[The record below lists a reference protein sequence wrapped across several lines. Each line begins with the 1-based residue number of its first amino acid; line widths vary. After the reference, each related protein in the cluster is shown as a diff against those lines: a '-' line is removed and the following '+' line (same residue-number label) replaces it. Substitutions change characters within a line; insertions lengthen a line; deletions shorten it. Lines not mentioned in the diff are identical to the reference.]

1 MTEQPA
7 SIPPARV
14 RPASNW
20 SAIWVLPIIALL
32 IGSWLGWKAY
42 NEQGVMIDIV
52 FSSGDGIA
60 AGKTELI
67 YKGMPLGKVQ
77 SLDLSQD
84 KKSVLVHIEVNRT
97 AEDFLRHDSHF
108 WLVQPRVSLAGVT
121 GLETLVSGNY
131 ITFEPGKGEKS
142 VHFTALTEPPPLS
155 DNLPGLHLQLKS
167 ARLESLSEGSPVY
180 YRQIQ
185 VGQVNSYALAPDQNS
200 VLIKLHIRPEF
211 EHLVTASTRFW
222 NVSGVNVSASLAGVK
237 VEVESLISLMAGGIA
252 FDNLG
257 SDSGIKD
264 SAAKS
269 VYELYSNYD
278 EAQVGVMIEL
288 ALHDFSGI
296 EPGVTPVRWHGKQ
309 VGIVKSAKMASN
321 LEGAIAQISMDPRA
335 EPYLTDN
342 AQFWLV
348 SPSISL
354 AGVKGLEALTQ
365 GNFIEI
371 KAGDKTAPAKRN
383 FTALLAPPAPDYRV
397 PGLHLKLSA
406 EQVGSVSLG
415 APVLYRQLK
424 VGSVSSISLA
434 RDRQTM
440 QIGLLIEPQFAALVN
455 RSSYFW
461 NASGISVN
469 GSLSGI
475 EVKTGSL
482 QSLIEGGIAFETPEK
497 HSKALGNG
505 YSFSLF
511 STQAEATEKTQLI
524 ELEVPSAEGLRKGTA
539 VRFKGLDV
547 GRVESLQLNSQRTG
561 VLLTIKLFN
570 AIDLIARKGAKF
582 WVVRPELGL
591 VRTAN
596 LDTAIFGPYI
606 EVLPPTASQPV
617 ASHFIARSQ
626 APDVK
631 DQLKGLH
638 LILTTAQ
645 RGSLKAGVPVTYR
658 GMPVGQVSYL
668 ELSNQAEQV
677 LVHILIIP
685 RYAALVHRGSK
696 FWNAS
701 GINLD
706 VSLLDGAKLR
716 TESVETLLEGGIAFA
731 TPDAVSQGS
740 LARTEQ
746 RFELHQERKDEWL
759 QWQPRIALGQPA
771 SEAQP

>member
-1 MTEQPA
+1 MTEQPSA
-7 SIPPARV
+7 IPPARV

-42 NEQGVMIDIV
+42 NEQGVMISIHFV
-52 FSSGDGIA
+52 SGDGIA
-60 AGKTELI
+60 AGKTELM

-77 SLDLSQD
+77 TLELSKD
-84 KKSVLVHIEVNRT
+84 NHSVVAHIEVDRE
-97 AEDFLRHDSHF
+97 AEGFLRNTTSF
-108 WLVQPRVSLAGVT
+108 WLVKPRVSLAGVT
-121 GLETLVSGNY
+121 GLETLMSGNY
-131 ITFEPGKGEKS
+131 ITFEPGEGKKS
-142 VHFTALTEPPPLS
+142 TEFTALINPPPIP
-155 DNLPGLHLQLKS
+155 DNTPGLHLLLKS

-185 VGQVNSYALAPDQNS
+185 VGQVNSYSLADDQQS
-200 VLIKLHIRPEF
+200 VLIKLHIHPEF

-222 NVSGVNVSASLAGVK
+222 NVSGVSVSASLAGVK
-237 VEVESLISLMAGGIA
+237 VNVESLVSLMAGGIA

-257 SDSGIKD
+257 GASGVKD
-264 SAAKS
+264 DAAKS
-269 VYELYSNYD
+269 VYELYANYD
-278 EAQVGVMIEL
+278 EAQVGIMIEL
-288 ALHDFSGI
+288 ALQDFSGI

-335 EPYLTDN
+335 EPYLTEG

-348 SPSISL
+348 RPSISL

-371 KAGDKTAPAKRN
+371 QAGDKNAAAKRN

-406 EQVGSVSLG
+406 EQVGSISIG

-424 VGSVSSISLA
+424 VGSVTSISLA
-434 RDRQTM
+434 RDRQKM
-440 QIGLLIEPQFAALVN
+440 QIGLLIEPQFAALIN

-475 EVKTGSL
+475 EIKSGSL
-482 QSLIEGGIAFETPEK
+482 QSLIEGGIAFETAEK
-497 HSKALGNG
+497 DSKTVGNG
-505 YSFSLF
+505 YSFGLF
-511 STQAEATEKTQLI
+511 SSQADATQITQLI
-524 ELEVPSAEGLRKGTA
+524 ELEVPSAEGLRNGTA

-547 GRVESLQLNSQRTG
+547 GRVESLQLNAQRNG
-561 VLLTIKLFN
+561 VLLKIKLFN

-582 WVVRPELGL
+582 WIVRPELGL

-596 LDTAIFGPYI
+596 LDTVIFGPYI
-606 EVLPPTASQPV
+606 EVLPPTVSKPA

-685 RYAALVHRGSK
+685 RYAALVRRGSQ
-696 FWNAS
+696 FWTAS
-701 GINLD
+701 GID
-706 VSLLDGAKLR
+706 VDFSLLNGAKVR
-716 TESVETLLEGGIAFA
+716 TESVESLLEGGIAFA
-731 TPDAVSQGS
+731 TPDGVSQGPA
-740 LARTEQ
+740 ARTEQ
-746 RFELHQERKDEWL
+746 RFELHQESKDEWL
-759 QWQPRIALGQPA
+759 HWQPRITIGQTKTSSTP
-771 SEAQP
+771 

>member
-32 IGSWLGWKAY
+32 IGGWLGWKAY
-42 NEQGVMIDIV
+42 KEQGVMIDIV

-77 SLDLSQD
+77 SLDLSPD
-84 KKSVLVHIEVNRT
+84 KKAVLVHIEVDRA
-97 AEDFLRHDSHF
+97 AEDFLRHDSRF
-108 WLVQPRVSLAGVT
+108 WLVQPRVSLAGIT

-131 ITFEPGKGEKS
+131 ITFEPGQGEKA
-142 VHFTALTEPPPLS
+142 VHYTALAEPPPLS
-155 DNLPGLHLQLKS
+155 DSLPGLHLQLKS
-167 ARLESLSEGSPVY
+167 ARLESLSEGSPIY

-222 NVSGVNVSASLAGVK
+222 NVSGVSVSASLAGVK
-237 VEVESLISLMAGGIA
+237 VNVESLVSLMAGGIA

-257 SDSGIKD
+257 SDNVKD
-264 SAAKS
+264 NAAKS
-269 VYELYSNYD
+269 VYELYANYD

-309 VGIVKSAKMASN
+309 VGIVKSAKVDSN
-321 LEGAIAQISMDPRA
+321 LEGAIAQISMDPRTA
-335 EPYLTDN
+335 PYLTED

-371 KAGDKTAPAKRN
+371 KAGDKNAAARRN
-383 FTALLAPPAPDYRV
+383 FTALLAAPAPDYRV

-406 EQVGSVSLG
+406 EQVGSVSVG

-424 VGSVSSISLA
+424 VGSVTSINLA
-434 RDRQTM
+434 RDRQKM
-440 QIGLLIEPQFAALVN
+440 QIGLLIEPQFAALIN

-475 EVKTGSL
+475 EVKSGSL

-497 HSKALGNG
+497 NSKAVGNG

-511 STQAEATEKTQLI
+511 GAQAEATEQTQLI
-524 ELEVPSAEGLRKGTA
+524 ELQVPSAEGLRKGTA

-547 GRVESLQLNSQRTG
+547 GRVESLQLNGQRNG
-561 VLLTIKLFN
+561 VLLKIKLFN

-582 WVVRPELGL
+582 WIVRPELGL

-596 LDTAIFGPYI
+596 LDTVIFGPYI
-606 EVLPPTASQPV
+606 EVLPPAGSKPA

-677 LVHILIIP
+677 LVHVLIIP
-685 RYAALVHRGSK
+685 RYAALVHRGSR
-696 FWNAS
+696 FWIAS
-701 GINLD
+701 GID
-706 VSLLDGAKLR
+706 VEFSLLNGAKVR

-731 TPDAVSQGS
+731 TPDDASQGP

-746 RFELHQERKDEWL
+746 RFELHQESKDEWL
-759 QWQPRIALGQPA
+759 HWQPRIAIGQTKSSSAP
-771 SEAQP
+771 